1 MAAAALAW
9 SRGALAAARAPHR
22 AMAVRFTQSSG
33 RLSARRGE
41 VQRRTG
47 ALAVKVGMLGTWD
60 ASGQRHALTVLHVD
74 GCRVVQVKDAAT
86 DGYTALQLG
95 AGALKP
101 KHAASAHAG
110 HCGAHGGEAVAGTP
124 YELARTLA
132 EFRVSADAVL
142 PPGTRVPAAH
152 FAPGQLV
159 DVRGATRGKGFQG
172 AMKRWNFGG
181 QRATHGVSKTH
192 RAHGSM
198 GGCQN
203 PGRVFKGKKMAGR
216 MGGRNRT
223 AQNLTVHK
231 IDTVRDLLFV
241 RGCVPGAKGTWVRVT
256 DAVKKVTPA
265 AYDAGDV
272 PFPTRPADEDLPDVL
287 EMAGA

>member
-1 MAAAALAW
+1 MWAPNALLRFAC
-9 SRGALAAARAPHR
+9 GARPSLLSTRLTH
-22 AMAVRFTQSSG
+22 SNG

-60 ASGQRHALTVLHVD
+60 SSGQRHALTVLHVD
-74 GCRVVQVKDAAT
+74 GCRVVQVKENER

-95 AGALKP
+95 AGTRKE
-101 KHAASAHAG
+101 KHTNLPSAG
-110 HCGAHGGEAVAGTP
+110 HLRAHTGDGGEDRGA
-124 YELARTLA
+124 YELLRHLE
-132 EFRVSADAVL
+132 EFRVSPDAVL
-142 PPGTRVPAAH
+142 ESGRSIGASH
-152 FAPGQLV
+152 FAAGQEV
-159 DVRGATRGKGFQG
+159 DVRGVTKGKGFQG

-216 MGGRNRT
+216 MGGKYRT
-223 AQNLTVHK
+223 CQNLTIHK
-231 IDTVRDLLFV
+231 IDTKRNLVFV
-241 RGCVPGAKGTWVRVT
+241 RGAVPGPKGNWVRIT
-256 DAVKKVTPA
+256 DAIKTVGAVQYA
-265 AYDAGDV
+265 SGAV
-272 PFPTRPADEDLPDVL
+272 PFPARPLDEVLPEVMECD
-287 EMAGA
+287 E

>member
-1 MAAAALAW
+1 M
-9 SRGALAAARAPHR
+9 
-22 AMAVRFTQSSG
+22 RFTQSSG
-33 RLSARRGE
+33 QPSARRGE
-41 VQRRTG
+41 VKRRTG

-60 ASGQRHALTVLHVD
+60 AFGQRHALTVLHVD
-74 GCRVVQVKDAAT
+74 GCRVVQVKTGAV
-86 DGYTALQLG
+86 DGYTALQVG
-95 AGALKP
+95 AGTRKE
-101 KHAASAHAG
+101 KHASKPFAGHVRAHAG
-110 HCGAHGGEAVAGTP
+110 
-124 YELARTLA
+124 ELAEGAGFGPHELLRHLA
-132 EFRVSADAVL
+132 EFRVSEDALL
-142 PPGTRVPAAH
+142 PSGTPIPAAH
-152 FAPGQLV
+152 FSPGQLV
-159 DVRGATRGKGFQG
+159 DVRGVTRGKGFQG